1 MADAAL
7 ESLTLLPETQ
17 ARARLGSIPIEFRIL
32 APPYPAFGLGELRVL
47 RVREHSGGVSLLAG
61 YERYER
67 PEIG

>member
-1 MADAAL
+1 MTDATL

-17 ARARLGSIPIEFRIL
+17 ARALLGSRPIEFRVL
-32 APPYPAFGLGELRVL
+32 VPPFLAFGAGELRVL
-47 RVREHSGGVSLLAG
+47 RVREHAGGVSVLAG

>member
-1 MADAAL
+1 MTDATL

-17 ARARLGSIPIEFRIL
+17 ARVLLGSRQIEFRVL
-32 APPYPAFGLGELRVL
+32 APQFLAFGAGELRVL
-47 RVREHSGGVSLLAG
+47 RVREHAGGVSVLAG